1 MPQLISNSKRDK
13 LLLACEA
20 LVLEG
25 KDSPSEV
32 STLLNISFNT
42 AKSYLSIIQQ
52 RWSNTNDYSDLKA
65 KRQDLILKTQKVLK
79 DAFEQK
85 NQSKNVIEAN
95 QSLRTVLL
103 AIERLQKLNGLD
115 KTEDEVPNIKI
126 KEMQIF
132 TYAQQINQLPVD
144 QKDLVMSKVRDEL
157 KKRKGKVNQF
167 PHC

>member
-1 MPQLISNSKRDK
+1 MSKLISNSKRDK

-20 LVLEG
+20 LALEG

-52 RWSNTNDYSDLKA
+52 RWSNTNNYGDLKT

-85 NQSKNVIEAN
+85 NISKNVIEAN

-115 KTEDEVPNIKI
+115 KPEEETPDLKI
-126 KEMQIF
+126 REMQIF
-132 TYAQQINQLPVD
+132 TYAQQINQLPPS
-144 QKDLVMSKVRDEL
+144 QKELVMSEIRAEI
-157 KKRKGKVNQF
+157 KKRRNKSYNKA
-167 PHC
+167 